1 MVLAWTLYIPM
12 LSIWYMVEETSTDSI
27 YEHFYSRLRHPN
39 VINLMGYCANP
50 LSFIYPYMERLSLH
64 FSHDCKQ
71 VDIYS
76 VYGFDCSTLLCS
88 YIAHSKLD

>member
-1 MVLAWTLYIPM
+1 MDTIYTNALNLTR
-12 LSIWYMVEETSTDSI
+12 YMVEETSTDAII

-50 LSFIYPYMERLSLH
+50 LSFIYSYMERLSLH
-64 FSHDCKQ
+64 FSLHDCKQ

-76 VYGFDCSTLLCS
+76 VYGFDCSTLSCL